1 MDQLS
6 AGTHQRITSVLA
18 FALAAYALYWAVGY
32 VEAHTYR
39 ISFLLLTLVITF
51 LAGTA
56 DSEGRCRRTGR
67 WTSPTFR

>member
-6 AGTHQRITSVLA
+6 TGSRQRVIAVLA

-32 VEAHTYR
+32 VETHLYR

-51 LAGTA
+51 LGAP
-56 DSEGRCRRTGR
+56 SEESGGL
-67 WTSPTFR
+67 